1 MRNKILLGVV
11 AVLTVILIVVVI
23 NVKETYFEPLP
34 VSDGESPITIRLL
47 DTSNNTI
54 SEINLEDYVVGV
66 VAAEMP
72 ASFDME
78 ALKAQAVAARTYAM
92 YKKETRNL
100 DYDLV
105 IGVSDQAYQ
114 NNKQLLDKWGLSFFN
129 YFLKVRDAV
138 LTTKNEILTYEGE
151 VINAFYFAMSNGYT
165 ENSELVFQEDL
176 PYLNSVP
183 STWEDE
189 SLNNYEVTSSISKE
203 EFCTS
208 LGITCEQIEI
218 KDIERSNA
226 NRVLNITIN
235 NQVFEGT
242 TVRQKLGLRS
252 TDFEIEIVDNNVQ
265 ITTKGYGHGVG
276 MSQYGANGMAKDGY
290 TYEEILKYYYQ
301 NTEIKKI
308 NV

>member
-54 SEINLEDYVVGV
+54 SEINLEDYIVGV

-189 SLNNYEVTSSISKE
+189 SLNNYEVTSSRSKE

-301 NTEIKKI
+301 NTEIEQI

>member
-54 SEINLEDYVVGV
+54 SEINLEDYIVGV

-189 SLNNYEVTSSISKE
+189 SLNNYEVTSSRSKE

-265 ITTKGYGHGVG
+265 ITTKGDGDGVG
-276 MSQYGANGMAKDGY
+276 MSEYGANGMAKDGY